1 MQIEEKKYKPTPEA
15 IESEINDIYVE
26 DIDLEEYRHR
36 FRNSDFSKSVSES
49 TSSIEYVDFNGR
61 YDKYSSYSMY
71 PFICLPIMETPI
83 MPYRIQKRVY
93 NRGILEDS
101 FEKMLSRFIK
111 DPYEVR
117 SDIGLVNDSD
127 LCYEPDIAIVHQGH
141 PHVHIDIE
149 IDEPYS
155 VNNEPIHYIEC
166 DNDQKRNKYFV
177 DHGWIVIRFSER
189 QISLYPKSCLKVV
202 EDVLSSIDS
211 TYLPEKNPLNEQ
223 IVSERHWSLEE
234 ARQMIAANER
244 SKYLGLDIVQKSVP
258 NSGETF
264 PKQQLTESE
273 KRVRAEIKSQNE
285 SDLQREEVQELSFSA
300 QTGKKVSWW
309 RRILR
314 YFIMLK
320 NR

>member
-1 MQIEEKKYKPTPEA
+1 M
-15 IESEINDIYVE
+15 
-26 DIDLEEYRHR
+26 
-36 FRNSDFSKSVSES
+36 
-49 TSSIEYVDFNGR
+49 
-61 YDKYSSYSMY
+61 
-71 PFICLPIMETPI
+71 
-83 MPYRIQKRVY
+83 
-93 NRGILEDS
+93 
-101 FEKMLSRFIK
+101 
-111 DPYEVR
+111 
-117 SDIGLVNDSD
+117 
-127 LCYEPDIAIVHQGH
+127 
-141 PHVHIDIE
+141 
-149 IDEPYS
+149 
-155 VNNEPIHYIEC
+155 
-166 DNDQKRNKYFV
+166 
-177 DHGWIVIRFSER
+177 
-189 QISLYPKSCLKVV
+189 
-202 EDVLSSIDS
+202 SSIDS
-211 TYLPEKNPLNEQ
+211 TYLPEKKTLNEQ

-264 PKQQLTESE
+264 PKQLTESE